1 MINDVLNN
9 FRIYFPT
16 VANRMISYQDSG
28 DFEITVRCDDGETY
42 IYDDLDRTIRM
53 LPPDGELMTEDVWRR
68 EFGRRLRKR
77 MARKGLTQSELAEK
91 VGVSQVMLSN
101 FMTGRSMP
109 GFYIVDKLARALDCS
124 VDDFRYI

>member
-1 MINDVLNN
+1 MLDRLVKNLQL
-9 FRIYFPT
+9 YFPS
-16 VANRMISYQDSG
+16 VANRITSCKETD
-28 DFEITVRCDDGETY
+28 DFELMVRCDNGETF
-42 IYDDLDRTIRM
+42 IYDDIDRSILL
-53 LPPDGELMTEDVWRR
+53 LPTDGNSMTEETWRQ

-77 MARKGLTQSELAEK
+77 MARKGMTQSELAEI
-91 VGVSQVMLSN
+91 VGISQVMLSN